1 MHNPDMHTRTHDSTT
16 TSLPAR
22 IVLTGF
28 MGAGKS
34 TVGHLIANRLGWR
47 FIDLDDAI
55 VEAEG
60 EEIATLFST
69 LGEAA
74 FREREHTALER
85 VLPQSPLVLALG
97 GGALESEANRKL
109 LRNTPKTQIIFLE
122 APLATLLARCQQQ
135 QAQPDAAVRPILAN
149 LENLLQRY
157 TDRLPHY
164 RAAHHTVSTKGREPA
179 EVVDA
184 VLKIMQSP

>member
-1 MHNPDMHTRTHDSTT
+1 MRTRTHDSTAPP
-16 TSLPAR
+16 LPAR

-34 TVGHLIANRLGWR
+34 TVGCLLANRLGWR
-47 FIDLDDAI
+47 FVDLDDAI
-55 VEAEG
+55 VKAEG
-60 EEIATLFST
+60 QEIATLFST

-74 FREREHTALER
+74 FREREHAALKR
-85 VLPQSPLVLALG
+85 ILHYSSLVLALG

-135 QAQPDAAVRPILAN
+135 QAQPDAAVRPVLADI
-149 LENLLQRY
+149 ENLSRRY
-157 TDRLPHY
+157 MDRLPHY
-164 RAAHHTVSTKGREPA
+164 QAAHHTVSTKERKPA
-179 EVVDA
+179 EIVDV